1 MKTPD
6 IIIAID
12 PDVEKSGVA
21 TFSPATL
28 GLFAHSLT
36 LPELIDYIRTKHS
49 ALAETAYPLLVV
61 IEAGLM
67 NGSNHH
73 LKSKGQYH
81 AAKIGEHVGRNHEIS
96 MQIGKFC
103 EHYQIPYEFKRP
115 LKKCWKGKDGKIT
128 KEELD
133 MLLEGSGITPI
144 GRCNQ
149 EMRDAVLLAL
159 DKSGIPLIMKR
170 KR

>member
-1 MKTPD
+1 MRKD

-36 LPELIDYIRTKHS
+36 LPELVDYIRKKH
-49 ALAETAYPLLVV
+49 AVLAEISQPLLVV
-61 IEAGLM
+61 IEAGWM
-67 NGSNHH
+67 NSSNHH
-73 LKSKGQYH
+73 LKSKGQFH
-81 AAKIGEHVGRNHEIS
+81 AAKMGEHVGRNHEIS

-115 LKKCWKGKDGKIT
+115 LRKCWKGKDGKIT

-133 MLLEGSGITPI
+133 MLLDGSGITPI

-149 EMRDAVLLAL
+149 EMRDAILLAL

>member
-1 MKTPD
+1 MRQE

-21 TFSPATL
+21 TFSLATKQL
-28 GLFAHSLT
+28 LVHNLT
-36 LPELIDYIRTKHS
+36 LPELIDYIRAKHS
-49 ALAETAYPLLVV
+49 ALADTTQPLLVV
-61 IEAGLM
+61 IEAGWM

-115 LKKCWKGKDGKIT
+115 LRKCWKGKDGKIT

-133 MLLEGSGITPI
+133 MLLEGSNITPI
-144 GRCNQ
+144 KRCNQ